1 MKKYCNCN
9 KPGLNDYDNYDG
21 IIVEDNAN
29 PFKIDY
35 KPEKDIVAYTPYPH
49 RSICLKCNCWH
60 WYRAHEE
67 NMMFDLKS
75 MNN

>member
-1 MKKYCNCN
+1 MKKYCECN
-9 KPGLNDYDNYDG
+9 NPGLTDYDNYDG
-21 IIVEDNAN
+21 IIVEDYED
-29 PFKIDY
+29 PFEVEY
-35 KPEKDIVAYTPYPH
+35 MPEFDEVVYTPYPH
-49 RSICLKCNCWH
+49 EEQCPECLYFY